1 MPLLDSPRARRRF
14 RWIAAL
20 GIPVAAVVAV
30 VLLVPSHG
38 PPAGTPAGDE
48 GPAQLASQGPKVQL
62 TAADR
67 RRIDAVLDR
76 FLPAAMERKDEALGW
91 SLAGPE
97 MRASSSLAQW
107 RKGNTP
113 VPYYRARE
121 RTFHDWD
128 PVDVGQGYVIFTLLV
143 HPATGSKLAP
153 YVFSGEVVKQHGSW
167 LVNRLYTIAIMNK
180 GTKKHPMAEV
190 GPADFGAGGSPAARN
205 STPDTA
211 GHKSRILVVLAVLA
225 LVALIPLTFAV
236 VALRRA
242 RSWRRRVRS
251 SDRRELPTLPA
262 RYRS

>member
-1 MPLLDSPRARRRF
+1 MLPASYRARRRLK
-14 RWIAAL
+14 WLAAIGL
-20 GIPVAAVVAV
+20 PVVAIVAV
-30 VLLVPSHG
+30 VLLIPSHG
-38 PPAGTPAGDE
+38 PPAGTPKGDE
-48 GPAQLASQGPKVQL
+48 GPAQLASAQRKVKL

-67 RRIDAVLDR
+67 RQIDAVLDR

-97 MRASSSLAQW
+97 MKTSSSLAQW

-113 VPYYRARE
+113 VPYYQARE
-121 RTFHDWD
+121 KTFHDWD
-128 PVDVGQGYVIFTLLV
+128 PVDVGEGYVIFTLLV
-143 HPATGSKLAP
+143 HPAKGSTLAP
-153 YVFSGEVVKQHGSW
+153 YVFSGEVVKEHGSW
-167 LVNRLYTIAIMNK
+167 LVNRLYTIAIMNQ

-190 GPADFGAGGSPAARN
+190 GPADFGAGGTPAARN

-225 LVALIPLTFAV
+225 LVALIPLTFAL

-242 RSWRRRVRS
+242 RRWRRRVRS
-251 SDRRELPTLPA
+251 SEQQQLPALPA